1 MSDDAERLTWSRIHA
16 LALAGLEESLERL
29 MREGK
34 GELLARAP
42 VSWPRAGEDLEV
54 WVDAIRRWTDQEFY
68 VVDADLGEGARAG
81 DRHVVKLKRFA
92 GRRLWLRVPRETRSA
107 LGDVTSVR
115 VFCVSDVEIVLGRA
129 LLAALRSAT
138 RGALVERLLDA
149 TTGGMPS
156 WSAGN
161 VRAEGRLNEGQRRAL
176 TAMTSPGGCFVWGP
190 PGTGKTTVILEA
202 VKDALAHGRSVLVA
216 SHTHVAVDNVLEGLI
231 GSAAQEDA
239 GWSCGDVIRIAS
251 PSTLD
256 KVSTKV
262 AAHPCLLLDQA
273 VAELTG
279 SKARQADLDR
289 RRKVNREAEA
299 RTALAVAV
307 EDLADVDVSGLAD
320 AQRALAAQAEIT
332 QLRAEIDGIDERLLD
347 LGEREVKHRAAAAE
361 SGVGGEELDNAQARL
376 LRARHARD
384 DAARTVQAAIATVRA
399 RERDYDELREHLDRA
414 RQGVGHGVARVL
426 AFVRDRRKRSVVG
439 LEAQLAEAQASVE
452 DAKALHEACT
462 EERRARGAETAEIE
476 AAVQQLIERR
486 ECALRET
493 RRADE
498 LAEDAEVERFERE
511 DLRESLGKLQE
522 IAASVPG
529 PDALLATAQREGWL
543 EQIAERD
550 RLNEQ
555 VVVLEEELE
564 EIEHE
569 QARLRDDLARERARL
584 LAEAPVIACTLA
596 ALSMGPALLERRF
609 DVVILD
615 EVASIEPAYVAYAGS
630 RANRTLALVGD
641 FLQNAPIADAQDTPT
656 EQDRPIADWQ
666 KRDVFYLAGIH
677 DRDSAERHPRC
688 VALSTQ
694 YRYPPLI
701 AKTVNAF
708 CYDGLLESHRDTPK
722 TEGPVVTLIDT
733 SRHPGKRLVPEAGS
747 WWYQLGLDLL
757 AVIALN
763 PDTPAKETGMVCP
776 YRAQANR
783 AARRS
788 ARDGLGVACGTAHRF
803 QGREFDTVIVDLMQD
818 DQPRWAGVADL
829 HGTERQVAAAK
840 LLNVA
845 LTRTKRHLYLVG
857 DWDFVQRY
865 DSPGMRALAALD
877 GEPGFRVIDAAGML

>member
-1 MSDDAERLTWSRIHA
+1 MSDAERLTWSRIHA

-42 VSWPRAGEDLEV
+42 VSWPRANEDLEV

-68 VVDADLGEGARAG
+68 VVDTDLGEGVRAE

-92 GRRLWLRVPRETRSA
+92 GRRVWLRVPRETRGA
-107 LGDVTSVR
+107 LGDVASVR
-115 VFCVSDVEIVLGRA
+115 VFCVSDIEIMLARA

-138 RGALVERLLDA
+138 RGPLVEQLLDA
-149 TTGGMPS
+149 TASGMPS
-156 WSAGN
+156 WSAGS
-161 VRAEGRLNEGQRRAL
+161 VRAEGRLNGGQRRAL

-202 VKDALAHGRSVLVA
+202 VRDALTHGRSVLVA

-231 GSAAQEDA
+231 GSSSQEDA

-251 PSTLD
+251 PSTLE
-256 KVSTKV
+256 KVSAKV
-262 AAHPCLLLDQA
+262 TAHPCLLLDQA

-279 SKARQADLDR
+279 SEARQADLDK
-289 RRKVNREAEA
+289 RRKLNREAES
-299 RTALAVAV
+299 RTALAVAI
-307 EDLADVDVSGLAD
+307 EDLVDVDVGGLAD
-320 AQRALAAQAEIT
+320 AQRALAAQQEIT
-332 QLRAEIDGIDERLLD
+332 QLQAEIDAIDERLLE
-347 LGEREVKHRAAAAE
+347 LREREVKHRGAAVE
-361 SGVGGEELDNAQARL
+361 SSIDPDEFDSARARL
-376 LRARHARD
+376 VRARHVRD
-384 DAARTVQAAIATVRA
+384 DAARAAQEAIVTMRA
-399 RERDYDELREHLDRA
+399 RERDQDELRERLDRA
-414 RQGVGHGVARVL
+414 HQGVARGVARVL
-426 AFVRDRRKRSVVG
+426 AFVRDRRERSVVE
-439 LEAQLAEAQASVE
+439 LEVELAEAQAIVQ
-452 DAKALHEACT
+452 DAQALHEACT
-462 EERRARGAETAEIE
+462 EKRLTRGTETAELE
-476 AAVQQLIERR
+476 AALQQLTKRR
-486 ECALRET
+486 ERALRET
-493 RRADE
+493 RKADE
-498 LAEDAEVERFERE
+498 LAADAEVERFERE
-511 DLRESLGKLQE
+511 ELHESLGELQE
-522 IAASVPG
+522 IAASVSD
-529 PDALLATAQREGWL
+529 PDALLVTARREGWL

-550 RLNEQ
+550 RLNGQ
-555 VVVLEEELE
+555 VVVLEQELQ
-564 EIEHE
+564 EIERE
-569 QARLRDDLARERARL
+569 QAQLRDDLARERARL

-596 ALSMGPALLERRF
+596 ALSVGTALLERRF

-708 CYDGLLESHRDTPK
+708 CYDGLLESHHGTP
-722 TEGPVVTLIDT
+722 TAEGPVVTLIDT
-733 SRHPGKRLVPEAGS
+733 SRYPGKRLVPEAGS

-757 AVIALN
+757 AVVALA
-763 PDTPAKETGMVCP
+763 PDTPAKDTGMVCP

-803 QGREFDTVIVDLMQD
+803 QGREFDTVILDLMQD

-845 LTRTKRHLYLVG
+845 LTRTKRHLYLIG

-877 GEPGFRVIDAAGML
+877 GEPEFCVVDAASML